1 MDEYKILKEK
11 ILELS
16 RIIDSQNDALNLA
29 AKEYSRAAQ
38 CHSCKMNML
47 CNKCYV
53 DFPEYYTPCEEV
65 IKRHWMYGRKTDER
79 ISTYRER

>member
-1 MDEYKILKEK
+1 MDEYEILKKK

-29 AKEYSRAAQ
+29 AKEYSNTAD
-38 CHSCKMNML
+38 CSKCKMNVL
-47 CNKCYV
+47 CNKAYV

-65 IKRHWMYGRKTDER
+65 IRHHWMYGRKR
-79 ISTYRER
+79 

>member
-11 ILELS
+11 IFELS
-16 RIIDSQNDALNLA
+16 RTIDSQNDLLVKQDKALSLV

-47 CNKCYV
+47 CNECYV

-65 IKRHWMYGRKTDER
+65 IKRHWMYGRKD
-79 ISTYRER
+79 

>member
-16 RIIDSQNDALNLA
+16 RTIDSQNNALNLA
-29 AKEYSRAAQ
+29 AKEYSSTVQ
-38 CHSCKMNML
+38 CSKCKMNVL
-47 CNKCYV
+47 CNEAYV

-65 IKRHWMYGRKTDER
+65 IRHHWMYGRKD
-79 ISTYRER
+79 